1 MKRSFNLRALLVV
14 VVILLSLWGLYPTF
28 RASRVTDE
36 MREQAVT
43 DADLKSQ
50 IDSWEARAI
59 RKGLDLEGGMYIVLE
74 IDTEELTSAEASDA
88 LERVVEILRNRV
100 DQFGVSEPDIKPMG
114 SSRIIVQLPGLQD
127 VERAKRLIG
136 STARLEFRM
145 VRPVDD
151 IVMVITKLDE
161 TFAVTAAGDTPVEET
176 EVTEPVSDPAETEP
190 AVADTVA
197 ETAAPGADDTL
208 DFEALPT
215 QPGEA
220 AEGPTAEQLAA
231 NPFSSYLIVDQ
242 GLIRFVGTP
251 MVVLD
256 QNIETVREMLD
267 SPEAGVIPRHMEFQ
281 FAMQSTDLGGG
292 FVGRPLFLLDRRPGL
307 TGNRLVNAR
316 SAPDPDRPGSF
327 EVHFSLDRMGA
338 KLFAKLSGE
347 NIGRNMAISLDGKV
361 KSAPVFNS
369 KIPSGDGVISGS
381 FTSMEAQDMAL
392 LLRAGALPVDV
403 RIEEERTVGPSLGR
417 DSIRQGMNAAMY
429 GLVLVLL
436 FMLLYY
442 RLTGFVIMF
451 AVAVNILIL
460 MAVLAQFGLVLTLPG
475 IAGVIL
481 TIGMAVDAN
490 VLINER
496 IREEL
501 RRNKTARAAVDSG
514 YSNATRTIVDA
525 NVTTLIAAGI
535 LLWFGT
541 GPIQGFAV
549 TLSIGILSSMF
560 TALVM
565 TRVIM
570 EVATY
575 NRSHAKLSI

>member
-1 MKRSFNLRALLVV
+1 MKRSFNLRALLVI

-50 IDSWEARAI
+50 IEGWETRAI

-74 IDTEELTSAEASDA
+74 IDTEDLTPAEASDA

-100 DQFGVSEPDIKPMG
+100 DQFGVSEPDIKPLG
-114 SSRIIVQLPGLQD
+114 TSRIIVQLPGLQD

-145 VRPVDD
+145 VRPVEDLAS
-151 IVMVITKLDE
+151 VITKLDD
-161 TFAVTAAGDTPVEET
+161 TFAVTAAGDTPVEE
-176 EVTEPVSDPAETEP
+176 AET
-190 AVADTVA
+190 ADADTVA
-197 ETAAPGADDTL
+197 VTAAPGADDAL

-220 AEGPTAEQLAA
+220 GEGPTAEQLATH
-231 NPFSSYLIVDQ
+231 PFSSYLIVDQ
-242 GLIRFVGTP
+242 GLIRYVGTP
-251 MVVLD
+251 IVVLE
-256 QNIETVREMLD
+256 QHVETVREMLD

-292 FVGRPLFLLDRRPGL
+292 FVGHPIFLLDRRPGL

-316 SAPDPDRPGSF
+316 SAPDVDRPGSF
-327 EVHFSLDRMGA
+327 QVHFNLDRMGA

-403 RIEEERTVGPSLGR
+403 SIEEERTVGPSLGR
-417 DSIRQGMNAAMY
+417 DSIRQGLNAAMY
-429 GLVLVLL
+429 GLILVLI
-436 FMLLYY
+436 FVVLYY
-442 RLTGFVIMF
+442 RLTGFVVMF

-460 MAVLAQFGLVLTLPG
+460 AAVLAQFGLVLTLPG

-525 NVTTLIAAGI
+525 NVTTLIAAAI